1 MSDENRKLNAENLLL
16 SETIGRLRIIEMNEK
31 YPAAK
36 AVYREQI
43 ETLKYKQQENLKRIN
58 R

>member
-1 MSDENRKLNAENLLL
+1 MLEENRKLNAENLEM
-16 SETIGRLRIIEMNEK
+16 SKIIGQLRVIEMKEK

-36 AVYREQI
+36 AVYLKQI
-43 ETLKYKQQENLKRIN
+43 EVLKHKQQENLKRMS

>member
-1 MSDENRKLNAENLLL
+1 MLEENRKLNAENLEM
-16 SETIGRLRIIEMNEK
+16 SKIIGQLRVIEMKEK
-31 YPAAK
+31 YHAAK

-43 ETLKYKQQENLKRIN
+43 EVLKHKQQENLKRMS